1 MAGSLRGPFLF
12 CVLDGWGVGRGGPGD
27 ARSLAKTP
35 FLDGLARDWPTATL
49 AASGLDVG
57 LPAGVMGN
65 SEVGHLNLGAG
76 RVVDQ
81 DIVRIDKASEGGELA
96 ANPVLREAAAKA
108 RDGGGR
114 LHLLGLVS
122 DGRVHSSDRHLAALL
137 RAAASLGL
145 EGDRTVVHAF
155 TDGRDTPPSS
165 GPVHVERLVRACA
178 EAGAGV
184 IATVSGRYYAMDR
197 DKRWDRT
204 RLAWLA
210 LVRGEGPRAPD
221 PVEAVRRSH
230 AAGVTDEF
238 VVPTVIERPGGP
250 PTIGPKDAVLHA
262 NFRPDRARQ
271 LTRAIA
277 DPAFAE
283 FDRGAAPRPAAYAT
297 MTLYDASFPWPVAFP
312 PAFVRETLGECWSRA
327 GLRQLRIAET
337 EKYAHVTYFFSGRDE
352 KPFEGE
358 ERVLVPSPKVATYDQ
373 KPSMS
378 AVEVTDRL
386 LEALAKGTFGAVVLN
401 YANPD
406 MVGHTGVI
414 PATVE
419 ALQVVD
425 ACLARAVPAVLAAGG
440 AALVTADHGN
450 CEQMLDDKGGIQ
462 TAHSLNPVPAILVG
476 PPFKG
481 KRVRPGAARLADAAP
496 TVLYAM
502 GLPVPASM
510 TGEALV

>member
-1 MAGSLRGPFLF
+1 MNGPFLF
-12 CVLDGWGVGRGGPGD
+12 CVLDGWGVRRGGPGD
-27 ARSLAKTP
+27 ARALARTP
-35 FLDGLARDWPTATL
+35 FLDALEREWPTATL

-76 RVVDQ
+76 RIVDQ
-81 DIVRIDKASEGGELA
+81 DIVRIDKASEAGTLGD
-96 ANPVLREAAAKA
+96 NGVIRAAAERA
-108 RDGGGR
+108 GESGGR

-122 DGRVHSSDRHLAALL
+122 DGRVHSSDRHLASLL

-145 EGDRTVVHAF
+145 KGDRTVVHAF
-155 TDGRDTPPSS
+155 TDGRDTPPES
-165 GPVHVERLVRACA
+165 GPVHLERLRKAC
-178 EAGAGV
+178 ESAGAGV
-184 IATVSGRYYAMDR
+184 IASVSGRYYAMDR
-197 DKRWDRT
+197 DRRWERT

-221 PVEAVRRSH
+221 AIEAVRRSH
-230 AAGVTDEF
+230 AAGKGDEF
-238 VVPTVIERPGGP
+238 VPPTVLDLPGGP
-250 PTIGPKDAVLHA
+250 ITIGPRDQVLHA

-271 LTRAIA
+271 LCRALA

-283 FDRGAAPRPAAYAT
+283 FDRGDAPLPAGLST
-297 MTLYDASFPWPVAFP
+297 MTLYDGTFPFPVAFP
-312 PAFVRETLGECWSRA
+312 PAFVRETLGEAWSRA

-358 ERVLVPSPKVATYDQ
+358 ERVLVPSPKAATYDLV
-373 KPSMS
+373 PAMS
-378 AVEVTDRL
+378 AVGVTDRL
-386 LEALAKGTFGAVVLN
+386 LAELARGVHSGIVLN

-425 ACLARAVPAVLAAGG
+425 GCLARVVPAVLAAGG
-440 AALVTADHGN
+440 AVLVTADHGN
-450 CEQMLDDKGGIQ
+450 CEEMLDAKGGIQ
-462 TAHSLNPVPAILVG
+462 TAHSLHPVPAIFAG
-476 PPFKG
+476 PPFAG
-481 KRVRPGAARLADAAP
+481 RRVRPGPARLADAAP
-496 TVLYAM
+496 TVLRAM
-502 GLPVPASM
+502 GIPVPAGM
-510 TGEALV
+510 TGEPLV